1 MQRLWAPWRLEYV
14 TGAAGGEAP
23 ACVFCAALD
32 AASASPHV
40 VFQGRLVFV
49 ILNKYPYNNGHLM
62 VVPMRHVGRLAD
74 ASGAELTELITLT
87 RVAEMALTEA
97 YGAHGINV
105 GMNLGRPAGAGV
117 VGHLHVHLVPRWDGD
132 TNFMTVVGDTRVVPE
147 DPAASVARLKPV
159 FERLASAPP
168 AAGMR
173 HATRADG

>member
-1 MQRLWAPWRLEYV
+1 MTV
-14 TGAAGGEAP
+14 AAGGEAP

-32 AASASPHV
+32 AASPSPHV
-40 VFQGRLVFV
+40 VFRGERAFV

-62 VVPMRHVGRLAD
+62 VVPMRHVARLAETT
-74 ASGAELTELITLT
+74 AVELTELITLVQ
-87 RVAEMALTEA
+87 VAETALTEA

-147 DPAASVARLKPV
+147 EPAASVARLKPV
-159 FERLASAPP
+159 FERLAPPSAVGDAPC
-168 AAGMR
+168 
-173 HATRADG
+173 DSS